1 MEYQSI
7 NIKIDQTG
15 KVFLEVEGVGGKK
28 CLELTKDI
36 EKILGEV
43 LEKEYKPEFYDETKD
58 DENYLTVG
66 N

>member
-7 NIKIDQTG
+7 NIKIDQVG

-28 CLELTKDI
+28 CLELTNDI

>member
-7 NIKIDQTG
+7 NIKIDQVG

-28 CLELTKDI
+28 CMELTKDI
-36 EKILGEV
+36 EKILGDV
-43 LEKEYKPEFYDETKD
+43 LQRDYKPEYNDETKD
-58 DENYLTVG
+58 DDNVLTVG

>member
-7 NIKIDQTG
+7 NIKIDQAG

-36 EKILGEV
+36 EKILGDV
-43 LEKEYKPEFYDETKD
+43 LKKEYKPEFYDETKED
-58 DENYLTVG
+58 KNYRTIG